1 MDYFNVVDALETST
15 KAIKIENINADD
27 TKTLV
32 DDSVSA
38 HANIFPRL
46 PQVHPMKRKNRTEK
60 KCQKQLQEVQPE
72 SEQKHL
78 MRKSKRKCR
87 QKSIAD
93 LS

>member
-38 HANIFPRL
+38 HANIFPQATTS
-46 PQVHPMKRKNRTEK
+46 PSNETKIRTEK
-60 KCQKQLQEVQPE
+60 KCQKQLQELQPE
-72 SEQKHL
+72 SEEKHL
-78 MRKSKRKCR
+78 KRKSKRKCR

>member
-38 HANIFPRL
+38 HANIVS
-46 PQVHPMKRKNRTEK
+46 QATTSASNKTKKQNEK

-93 LS
+93 LF

>member
-38 HANIFPRL
+38 HANIVSQATTSASNETKKQNGKEMSETTTRNSTR
-46 PQVHPMKRKNRTEK
+46 KR
-60 KCQKQLQEVQPE
+60 
-72 SEQKHL
+72 
-78 MRKSKRKCR
+78 RKTSD
-87 QKSIAD
+87 S
-93 LS
+93 

>member
-32 DDSVSA
+32 DDSGSA
-38 HANIFPRL
+38 HAYIVSQATTNA
-46 PQVHPMKRKNRTEK
+46 MKRKNRTEK
-60 KCQKQLQEVQPE
+60 KCQKQLQEIQPE
-72 SEQKHL
+72 SEEKHL

-93 LS
+93 LF